1 MEIHRSAGM
10 SDYYKLA
17 AAKLDKDR
25 YTRLIE
31 LCEVDCRTLSDEL
44 RWLID
49 QEWERQRNAGTLIDT
64 RVPYRAEP
72 VPEGE

>member
-1 MEIHRSAGM
+1 M

-31 LCEVDCRTLSDEL
+31 LCEADCRTLSDEL

-49 QEWERQRNAGTLIDT
+49 REWERHQQPRTLIDT
-64 RVPYRAEP
+64 SESYSIEC
-72 VPEGE
+72 VPEQA